1 MSSVKIWN
9 GITRSL
15 LTLGM
20 VMLIIGI
27 ILVTIPGNVFTIG
40 VFFLVAGVI
49 GVIIYLL
56 FTIVMCFAKRPSTQS
71 SAVETATQQRRV
83 REETQES
90 NSAAYAVPTYEEVVD
105 PRYLQHPI
113 EIWTVGLGSG
123 QSPLAAELS
132 EPPPYSVI
140 DLEPRGPATVP
151 PRTQEAESVDGRS
164 PVAVDSSATH
174 GGIQAAHSGIVRGPR
189 IIMPHQLRRI
199 SSDIHEILALKD
211 VSMHL
216 EPLTPPPSYLEV
228 EEHPLAE
235 GNFQPV
241 E

>member
-1 MSSVKIWN
+1 MSSTQIWN
-9 GITRSL
+9 GITKSL
-15 LTLGM
+15 LTVGM

-56 FTIVMCFAKRPSTQS
+56 FTIVMCFAKRPSTQP
-71 SAVETATQQRRV
+71 AVMEVATQQRRAQ
-83 REETQES
+83 EELQES
-90 NSAAYAVPTYEEVVD
+90 NTAAYAVPTYEEVVD

-113 EIWTVGLGSG
+113 EIWTVGLQPGH
-123 QSPLAAELS
+123 SPLTAELS

-140 DLEPRGPATVP
+140 DLEPGVPASLP
-151 PRTQEAESVDGRS
+151 PDLQEAESADGRS
-164 PVAVDSSATH
+164 PAAVDLTTNH
-174 GGIQAAHSGIVRGPR
+174 GGNQRPHSGIVGGPR
-189 IIMPHQLRRI
+189 VIMPHQLRRI
-199 SSDIHEILALKD
+199 SSDIHEMLALKD

-216 EPLTPPPSYLEV
+216 EPLTPPPSYLET
-228 EEHPLAE
+228 EEHPLSE
-235 GNFQPV
+235 GHFQPV